1 MNTLVFDLGGMKCD
15 AAVFDEYKNLLK
27 KERILTK
34 AEEGKD
40 IVIQQIFDLAQKF
53 VREFVVQRCVIG
65 VPGKVEKDRKT
76 ILVLPNIRDFK
87 NVNLGKIFEQKFP
100 NLQCLV
106 ENDANLFALG
116 AFASLQSKPEVL
128 VGITLGTGIG
138 GGIVMN
144 GKLWRGAGGLAGEF
158 GHMVIADNGILC
170 HCGQKGCFEKY
181 ASAQALIHKVEALNL
196 FTEKVTT
203 ELIAEALD
211 NKNTFVLEK
220 VQETVDFLALGLS
233 NLIHVLDPDMIALG
247 GSLGKLLPYYQ
258 TDLTR
263 KIEARLL
270 AKQMNCKI
278 CSIQDENVQLRGGLF
293 LSDT

>member
-15 AAVFDEYKNLLK
+15 VALFDEHKNLLK

-34 AEEGKD
+34 SQESKE
-40 IVIQQIFDLAQKF
+40 IVIRQLFDLAQKF
-53 VREFVVQRCVIG
+53 IEEFTIQKCVIG
-65 VPGKVEKDRKT
+65 VPGKVAKDHKN
-76 ILVLPNIRDFK
+76 ILFLPNIRDFK

-116 AFASLQSKPEVL
+116 AFASLQIKPEVL

-138 GGIVMN
+138 GGIVVN

-170 HCGQKGCFEKY
+170 HCGQTGCFEKY
-181 ASAQALIHKVEALNL
+181 ASARALIQKVETLNL
-196 FTEKVTT
+196 FTVQVTT
-203 ELIAEALD
+203 ELIAEALEK
-211 NKNTFVLEK
+211 KNTFVLEK
-220 VQETVDFLALGLS
+220 VQEIVDFLALGLS
-233 NLIHVLDPDMIALG
+233 NLIHTLDPNMIALG
-247 GSLGKLLPYYQ
+247 GSFGRLLPYYQ

-270 AKQMNCKI
+270 DKKMNCEI
-278 CSIQDENVQLRGGLF
+278 FSIQDENVQLKGGLC
-293 LSDT
+293 LNGI